1 MKKIGIFISSILG
14 IICIITIVLVVK
26 SIYKRPSSGSEA
38 LKPYE
43 DRLEELN
50 SELGANMVIYISE
63 SDPNYEENI
72 QFYTSITMEEFDNY
86 IRDLYDKTKEY
97 DETNNLSDVPY
108 KNITKEEFE
117 KIKQDFSNNSKGFEV
132 IDKSNTNADKE

>member
-26 SIYKRPSSGSEA
+26 SIYKRPSSDSEA

-72 QFYTSITMEEFDNY
+72 QFYTSMTMEEFDNY

>member
-1 MKKIGIFISSILG
+1 
-14 IICIITIVLVVK
+14 
-26 SIYKRPSSGSEA
+26 
-38 LKPYE
+38 
-43 DRLEELN
+43 
-50 SELGANMVIYISE
+50 MVIYISE

-72 QFYTSITMEEFDNY
+72 QFYTSMTMEEFDNY